1 MFWMKVYSLFAH
13 VSEKHILLGTLSVIW
28 FLFRAIL
35 IYWRKWF
42 LDSYDNYALANS
54 YEDECLRKAKK
65 VSWFLSEFEYPEYD
79 DYLIFSKKYFSF
91 KILLKT
97 RAWAWVGD
105 CSAWNDS
112 GAAGEKIHNKKI
124 LFEYLLSSLHTRFYW
139 ATSNIP

>member
-28 FLFRAIL
+28 FLFRAIP
-35 IYWRKWF
+35 IYWGKWF

-54 YEDECLRKAKK
+54 YEDECLSKTKK
-65 VSWFLSEFEYPEYD
+65 VSWFFPNLNILSMRTIKF
-79 DYLIFSKKYFSF
+79 FSKKYFSI

-105 CSAWNDS
+105 CSAGNDS
-112 GAAGEKIHNKKI
+112 GAAGEKIHNKF
-124 LFEYLLSSLHTRFYW
+124 LSEYLPSSLSRGFYW